1 MTLHAGH
8 CTTCDTL
15 IWRTVTHGRTGVT
28 AITYPVP
35 DSVYARV
42 AHPSGGVTPGIGY
55 CAAHAPIKGVD
66 DVVDVET
73 AGGRYAS
80 WYTPAFGGHLRAW
93 LQDHCELPEH
103 EVSRLM
109 DQWMDDCKAVEGVHV

>member
-8 CTTCDTL
+8 CTACDAP
-15 IWRTVTHGRTGVT
+15 IWRTVTHGRTGAET
-28 AITYPVP
+28 ITYPIP
-35 DSVYARV
+35 TSVYARV
-42 AHPSGGVTPGIGY
+42 AQPNGSATVGIGY
-55 CAAHAPIKGVD
+55 CAEHAPIVGMD
-66 DVVDVET
+66 HVVAVET

-93 LQDHCELPEH
+93 LQDHCELAEH

-109 DQWMDDCKAVEGVHV
+109 DQWMDDCRAVEQPVG